1 MSGREISKN
10 IVKIDIRILALLIT
24 VVFFSIVI
32 LFLSVNIS
40 SNKYEQEDETAMK
53 MTGIYY
59 GDGAT
64 AECKPGYLCRS
75 GYSSEQYVE
84 LRDDRTCNTNIN
96 FIGWTGA
103 CEWGDNTDARTLE
116 EFPFCLVFSGTLRNN
131 STTDDLSRKNSV
143 CFRYENDRLIIF
155 QAYLKK
161 EP

>member
-10 IVKIDIRILALLIT
+10 IVKIDIRILALLIA

-96 FIGWTGA
+96 FIGWTLYYTGHQISWVIVISQFA
-103 CEWGDNTDARTLE
+103 VVPLYYLCFGLWKQNY
-116 EFPFCLVFSGTLRNN
+116 PLVLTAALFFAIHTINGYMN
-131 STTDDLSRKNSV
+131 
-143 CFRYENDRLIIF
+143 FI
-155 QAYLKK
+155 AKK
-161 EP
+161 